1 MAYLPLANILHH
13 KLRST
18 LSAVGIGIGICMLV
32 TLSGLARGSLN
43 EVADRWE
50 AVDADLILFPGG
62 LGENLITLS
71 GIGLPDRV
79 AEDAIKKHGDI
90 VQRVTPVFLWNVKL
104 AGQNHLAAGV
114 DPEQWHTLTGGR
126 KLQEGRLFDPE
137 NGFSKWIESK
147 LLAAGHSDEVMDIT
161 RADLSDPA
169 HNGLELVIDSR
180 LAAAGNLK
188 VGDTVNTANHKWR
201 IVGIVPDGGMA
212 RVFMPRRTAQFLFGS
227 GDITKSTVMFVKLH
241 KGADAD
247 AAART
252 LSNQRQEAIQLRQY
266 RDMLQEKFS
275 MMFRYVDA
283 VNAVAL
289 IIAFLFIMITLYTIV
304 LQQTREIA
312 ILKSFGASNS
322 LILRQVMAESA
333 ILTAAGS
340 VLGIAMSFAAAW
352 IIQTFRPLLTVSI
365 TPQWLAIAVV
375 AAAAGAALS
384 AIYPAYRAT
393 RVDMVSALTLE

>member
-13 KLRST
+13 KLRSV

-32 TLSGLARGSLN
+32 TLSGLARGTLN

-71 GIGLPDRV
+71 GIGLPDRIG
-79 AEDAIKKHGDI
+79 EEMLTKHGDI
-90 VQRVTPVFLWNVKL
+90 VQRITPVFLWNVKL
-104 AGQNHLAAGV
+104 AGQNHMAAGV
-114 DPEQWHTLTGGR
+114 DPQQWPTLTGGR
-126 KLQEGRLFDPE
+126 KLEAGRIFDPE
-137 NGFSKWIESK
+137 DKFARWIESK
-147 LLAAGHSDEVMDIT
+147 LLDTSGSDEIVDIT
-161 RADLSDPA
+161 EADLSDPA
-169 HNGLELVIDSR
+169 HNGLELIIDSR
-180 LAAAGNLK
+180 LASAGKLE
-188 VGDTVNTANHKWR
+188 VGDTVKTANHNWR

-227 GDITKSTVMFVKLH
+227 GDITKSTVMFVKLR
-241 KGADAD
+241 KGIDAD

-252 LSNQRQEAIQLRQY
+252 LSGRRQEAIQLRQY
-266 RDMLQEKFS
+266 RDMLQQKFS
-275 MMFRYVDA
+275 MMFHYVDA

-312 ILKSFGASNS
+312 ILKSFGASNG
-322 LILRQVMAESA
+322 LILRQVMAESV
-333 ILTAAGS
+333 ILTSAGV
-340 VLGIAMSFAAAW
+340 VLGIAMSFVAAW
-352 IIQTFRPLLTVSI
+352 LIQIFSPLLTVSI
-365 TPQWLAIAVV
+365 TAQWIVIAIV
-375 AAAAGAALS
+375 AAAAGASIS
-384 AIYPAYRAT
+384 AIYPAWRAT